1 MGGSAPAFLAPARRS
16 STKRRMSSRGFPTC
30 TCSRACVG
38 PWLTADSEAEAAA
51 GQLVDQGR
59 RLGVVVWVSEVDI
72 RDAGAERD
80 LARGQG
86 EGLAQGKAVADAR
99 AVDAREA
106 LLLEPLRELH
116 RGLSTPG
123 HRGQAHGRLCRH
135 RHLQGDWHIMGTPED
150 TR

>member
-1 MGGSAPAFLAPARRS
+1 MLVPNGI
-16 STKRRMSSRGFPTC
+16 SR
-30 TCSRACVG
+30 V
-38 PWLTADSEAEAAA
+38 
-51 GQLVDQGR
+51 
-59 RLGVVVWVSEVDI
+59 
-72 RDAGAERD
+72 
-80 LARGQG
+80 
-86 EGLAQGKAVADAR
+86 AR
-99 AVDAREA
+99 ASASREPKAIADTRTIDAREA